1 MFKNK
6 LMLLQS
12 LFKSKFLFFY
22 ILFCILQLNLNG
34 EEKTKEEVKS
44 QIVDMIHQATSSS
57 KTPTLEALEQVKAAR
72 ILAIKNQ
79 EDSLACFATYL
90 LSTGYDT
97 RGMVDSSY
105 KFYNLFFKKC
115 ADNYPN
121 MMIRA
126 KVNLSRS
133 YCYTG
138 NFEKAREAL
147 EDISALVQEQN
158 SSRLSFSYHYGY
170 AVFYHLTEEYDSMKI
185 EAFKALNYALEA
197 GNYGVATD
205 VYSTIGVAFS
215 ELEQYDSSLYYNT
228 LAYSRAKERL
238 DTSRIMNTALNVGA
252 LYRDVENYDSALYYL
267 NTAEE
272 ISHKLGNTDLMRVSA
287 EFISATY
294 ELMGDSESALKKFKE
309 FRDLEREYLGES
321 HVSALNEM
329 EVKYETAR
337 KDNEIQQLTA
347 QKEIE
352 EAQRKVLIIILAFLL
367 ILSVAAVYLIRIRNK
382 TNRKLK
388 EIDRNRVKFFSNIS
402 HELKTPL
409 TLIKGPVSTILEKQK
424 SQLDEETLQQ
434 LKLVEKNSDQLS
446 ELITQLLDI
455 ARSEEGQLEVNKQSF
470 DLQDVFE
477 PLKLKFENWAFQKKI
492 KFQWIGTEKS
502 VSLYS
507 DKSLVE
513 KMLSNLI
520 SNAIK
525 FTPESGEI
533 LISQEIKDGRLFIEV
548 EDSGEGI
555 KEADKALIFDRF
567 YQADNQQ
574 GNKGGTGIGLSIV
587 KEFSK
592 LLGAEV
598 KLSRSKLGGAKFSIT
613 FPIGSAELAPKQEAR
628 LNQEVQ
634 TEVKIKQL
642 PENKEE
648 WPLVLVVDDHADIRT
663 FIAETLKNEYRIIEA
678 ADGEEAFRKAKEELP
693 DVILSDIM
701 MPKVDGLELLSKVRN
716 DKEIDYLAFLLLTA
730 RGSEA
735 IRIDS
740 WKDGADA
747 YLTKPFNSK
756 ELRYRLQSLL
766 DNRNRLKNKLQAA
779 SAEAKASDVSKSEF
793 EQKFE
798 ALIQENYQNPEF
810 SFNDVLDEFAMSRST
825 FQRKVKS
832 AFDQSPQSLLVNKR
846 LEMAKA
852 LLQQG
857 ENNVAEVAYACGFN
871 SISYFSRSF
880 KQAYGANPVKLK
892 TA

>member
-1 MFKNK
+1 
-6 LMLLQS
+6 MLSQL
-12 LFKSKFLFFY
+12 LLKPKILFFSV
-22 ILFCILQLNLNG
+22 LVCFLQLNLNG

-44 QIVDMIHQATSSS
+44 QIADMIQQAISAS
-57 KTPTLEALEQVKAAR
+57 KTPTLEALEQVKEAR
-72 ILAIKNQ
+72 VLAIKNQ
-79 EDSLACFATYL
+79 EDSLACYSSYL
-90 LSTGYDT
+90 LATGYNT
-97 RGMVDSSY
+97 RGLVDSSY
-105 KFYNLFFKKC
+105 KFYNLLFADC
-115 ADNYPN
+115 ADRYPN
-121 MMIRA
+121 MMIRG
-126 KVNLSRS
+126 KVSVSRS

-147 EDISALVQEQN
+147 EDISTLVQEQN

-170 AVFYHLTEEYDSMKI
+170 AVFYHLTEKFDSMKI

-252 LYRDVENYDSALYYL
+252 LYRDVGEYDSALFYL
-267 NTAEE
+267 NTAEK
-272 ISHKLGNTDLMRVSA
+272 ISHELGNTDLMRVSA
-287 EFISATY
+287 EFISGAY
-294 ELMGDSESALKKFKE
+294 ELMGDYESALKKFKE

-321 HVSALNEM
+321 HVGALSEM
-329 EVKYETAR
+329 EVKYETAK
-337 KDNEIQQLTA
+337 KDIEIQQLTA

-352 EAQRKVLIIILAFLL
+352 EAQRKVLIIILVFLL
-367 ILSVAAVYLIRIRNK
+367 ILSLAAVYLIRIRNK

-388 EIDRNRVKFFSNIS
+388 DIDRNRVKFFSNIS

-409 TLIKGPVSTILEKQK
+409 TLIKGPVSAILEKQK
-424 SQLDEETLQQ
+424 SQLDEDTLQQ

-470 DLQDVFE
+470 ELKDVIE
-477 PLKLKFENWAFQKKI
+477 PLQIKFESWALQKQI
-492 KFQWIGTEKS
+492 KCKWLGTEQA
-502 VSLYS
+502 VTLYS

-533 LISQEIKDGRLFIEV
+533 LFSQEIKDGKLLIGV

-555 KEADKALIFDRF
+555 NEADQAFIFDRF
-567 YQADNQQ
+567 YQADNQK

-592 LLGAEV
+592 LLVAEV

-613 FPIGSAELAPKQEAR
+613 FPIGTAELAPKQETR

-634 TEVKIKQL
+634 TEVKVKQL

-766 DNRNRLKNKLQAA
+766 DNRNRLKNKLQAT
-779 SAEAKASDVSKSEF
+779 SDKTNQSDDSKSEF

-810 SFNDVLDEFAMSRST
+810 SFNDVLDDFAMSRST

-832 AFDQSPQSLLVNKR
+832 TFEMSPQSLLVNKR

-857 ENNVAEVAYACGFN
+857 ENNVAEVAYSCGFN

-880 KQAYGANPVKLK
+880 KQAFGKNPVALK